1 MHQATQTIERQ
12 IASFYLGDMLLG
24 IDLNHIHEINRLVD
38 VTPVPHAHESVRGV
52 INLRGDVVTVVDLRS
67 ILGLPPIEV
76 TNRTR
81 NVIVNSRDER
91 IGLLIDRI
99 ADVVATTEDTLLPPP
114 ANLSG
119 IDGRFFD
126 SVFAS
131 GDELMVI
138 VNVQETLADESTAI
152 EAIG

>member
-1 MHQATQTIERQ
+1 MSESTQTDERQ
-12 IASFYLGDMLLG
+12 IASFHLGDMLLG

-38 VTPVPHAHESVRGV
+38 VTPVPHAHKAVRGV
-52 INLRGDVVTVVDLRS
+52 INLRGDVVSVVDLRA
-67 ILGLPPIEV
+67 ILGLAPLEI

-91 IGLLIDRI
+91 IGLLVDRI
-99 ADVVATTEDTLLPPP
+99 ADVVNTSEDTLLPPP

-126 SVFAS
+126 SVFAN

-138 VNVQETLADESTAI
+138 LNVEETLADENTNLN
-152 EAIG
+152 EAA